1 MREVVLDTETTGLNA
16 DDGDRIVEIGCVELL
31 NHLPTGEE
39 FHTYINPG
47 MTMPES
53 AFKIHGL
60 SDEFL
65 RDKPGISDVLDA
77 FLDFLGNSTLVIH
90 NAEFDLKF
98 LRREISVVGGS
109 RELKNQVVDTLFEAR
124 KKFPGAQASLDALCR
139 RFKIDNS
146 DRELHG
152 ALKDARILS
161 KVYFEL
167 LGGSQTGLNLTN
179 EATQVIPAQKI
190 ERSYREYNLTPEEVK
205 EHEKFMEKIK
215 DPIWLDNS

>member
-1 MREVVLDTETTGLNA
+1 MREVVLDTETTGLSP

-77 FLDFLGNSTLVIH
+77 FLDFLGSSTLVIH

-98 LRREISVVGGS
+98 QTD
-109 RELKNQVVDTLFEAR
+109 LKLINDVTHVTPS
-124 KKFPGAQASLDALCR
+124 KKNNR
-139 RFKIDNS
+139 VER
-146 DRELHG
+146 
-152 ALKDARILS
+152 
-161 KVYFEL
+161 VYDI
-167 LGGSQTGLNLTN
+167 TT
-179 EATQVIPAQKI
+179 
-190 ERSYREYNLTPEEVK
+190 EEK
-205 EHEKFMEKIK
+205 REHEKFLEKIK
-215 DPIWLDNS
+215 NPIWLN

>member
-1 MREVVLDTETTGLNA
+1 MREVVLDTETTGLNP

-53 AFKIHGL
+53 ALKIHGL

-77 FLDFLGNSTLVIH
+77 FLDFLGSSTLVIH

>member
-1 MREVVLDTETTGLNA
+1 MREIVLDTETTGLSP
-16 DDGDRIVEIGCVELL
+16 DDGDRIVEIGCVELH

-39 FHTYINPG
+39 FHTYINPN
-47 MTMPES
+47 MSMPDG

-65 RDKPGISDVLDA
+65 QDKPNIGDVLDS
-77 FLDFLGNSTLVIH
+77 FLDFLDNSTLVIH

-98 LRREISVVGGS
+98 LRREMNLAGS
-109 RELKNQVVDTLFEAR
+109 KRELKNKVVDTLTEAR
-124 KKFPGAQASLDALCR
+124 KKFPGSQASLDALCR
-139 RFKIDNS
+139 RFKIDNT

-167 LGGSQTGLNLTN
+167 LGGSQADLKLITDVTDI
-179 EATQVIPAQKI
+179 TPSQKNKRPSRVYDI
-190 ERSYREYNLTPEEVK
+190 TTEEK
-205 EHEKFMEKIK
+205 REHEKFLEKIK
-215 DPIWLDNS
+215 NPLWLT

>member
-1 MREVVLDTETTGLNA
+1 MREVVLDTETTGLNP

-77 FLDFLGNSTLVIH
+77 FLDFLGSSTLVIH

-109 RELKNQVVDTLFEAR
+109 RELKNQVVDTLSEAR

-190 ERSYREYNLTPEEVK
+190 ERSYREYSLTPEEVK

>member
-1 MREVVLDTETTGLNA
+1 MREIVLDTETTGLSP
-16 DDGDRIVEIGCVELL
+16 DDGDRIVEIGCVELH

-39 FHTYINPG
+39 FHTYINPN
-47 MTMPES
+47 MPMPDG

-65 RDKPGISDVLDA
+65 QDKPNIGDVLDS
-77 FLDFLGNSTLVIH
+77 FLDFLDNSTLVIH

-98 LRREISVVGGS
+98 LRREMNLAGS
-109 RELKNQVVDTLFEAR
+109 KRELKNKVVDTLTEAR
-124 KKFPGAQASLDALCR
+124 KKFPGSQASLDALCR
-139 RFKIDNS
+139 RFKIDNT

-167 LGGSQTGLNLTN
+167 LGGSQADLKLITDVTDNT
-179 EATQVIPAQKI
+179 PSQKNQRPSRVYDI
-190 ERSYREYNLTPEEVK
+190 TTEEK
-205 EHEKFMEKIK
+205 REHEKFLEKIK
-215 DPIWLDNS
+215 NPLWLT

>member
-1 MREVVLDTETTGLNA
+1 MREVVLDTETTGLNP

-39 FHTYINPG
+39 FHTYVNPD
-47 MTMPES
+47 MPMPDG

-60 SDEFL
+60 SDDFL
-65 RDKPGISDVLDA
+65 QDKPNIGDVLDS
-77 FLDFLGNSTLVIH
+77 FLDFLDRSTLVIH
-90 NAEFDLKF
+90 NADFDLKF
-98 LRREISVVGGS
+98 LRREIRVAGSS
-109 RELKNQVVDTLFEAR
+109 RELKNKVVDTLSEAR
-124 KKFPGAQASLDALCR
+124 KKFPGSQASLDALCR

-167 LGGSQTGLNLTN
+167 LGGSQTDLKLINDVTHI
-179 EATQVIPAQKI
+179 TPSQKNKRAI
-190 ERSYREYNLTPEEVK
+190 RAYDITAEEK
-205 EHEKFMEKIK
+205 RDHEKFLEKIK
-215 DPIWLDNS
+215 NPIWLN

>member
-1 MREVVLDTETTGLNA
+1 MREIVLDTETTGLSP
-16 DDGDRIVEIGCVELL
+16 DDGDRIVEIGCVELH

-39 FHTYINPG
+39 FHTYINPN
-47 MTMPES
+47 MPMPDG

-65 RDKPGISDVLDA
+65 QDKPNIGDVLDS
-77 FLDFLGNSTLVIH
+77 FLDFLDNSTLVIH

-98 LRREISVVGGS
+98 LRREMNLAGS
-109 RELKNQVVDTLFEAR
+109 KRELKNKVVDTLTEAR
-124 KKFPGAQASLDALCR
+124 KKFPGSQASLDALCR
-139 RFKIDNS
+139 RFKIDNT

-167 LGGSQTGLNLTN
+167 LGGSQADLKLITDVTDNT
-179 EATQVIPAQKI
+179 PSQKNQRPSRVYDI
-190 ERSYREYNLTPEEVK
+190 TTEEK
-205 EHEKFMEKIK
+205 REHEKFLEKIK
-215 DPIWLDNS
+215 NPLWLN

>member
-1 MREVVLDTETTGLNA
+1 MREVVLDTETTGLNP

-53 AFKIHGL
+53 ALKIHGL

-77 FLDFLGNSTLVIH
+77 FLDFLGSSTLVIH

-109 RELKNQVVDTLFEAR
+109 RELKNQVVDTLSEAR

-167 LGGSQTGLNLTN
+167 LGGSQTGLKLTN
-179 EATQVIPAQKI
+179 DATQVTPAQKI
-190 ERSYREYNLTPEEVK
+190 ERLYREYNLTPEEVK
-205 EHEKFMEKIK
+205 EHEKFMKKIK
-215 DPIWLDNS
+215 DPIWLNNS

>member
-1 MREVVLDTETTGLNA
+1 MREVVLDTETTGLNPEA
-16 DDGDRIVEIGCVELL
+16 GDRIVEIGCVELQ

-39 FHTYINPG
+39 FHTYINPN
-47 MTMPES
+47 MAMPDA

-65 RDKPGISDVLDA
+65 RDKPNIGEVLDA
-77 FLDFLGNSTLVIH
+77 FLDFLGSSTLVIH
-90 NAEFDLKF
+90 NADFDLKF
-98 LRREISVVGGS
+98 LRREISVAGAS
-109 RELKNQVVDTLFEAR
+109 RELKNKGVDTLSQAR
-124 KKFPGAQASLDALCR
+124 KKFPGSQASLDALCR

-167 LGGSQTGLNLTN
+167 LGGSQTDLKLTN
-179 EATQVIPAQKI
+179 DVTQFTPSQKNKRVNRVYEI
-190 ERSYREYNLTPEEVK
+190 TKEEK
-205 EHEKFMEKIK
+205 REHEKFLEEKIK
-215 DPIWLDNS
+215 DPLWLN